1 MPNVKTGKKKGV
13 NVIFEIV
20 KLEKDKI
27 QIVFVSFIPK
37 RKTKREVR
45 GENVQNPKMEFF
57 LERKS

>member
-27 QIVFVSFIPK
+27 KIVFVSFIPK

-45 GENVQNPKMEFF
+45 GEKVQNPKMEFF